1 MKRTKLFAWLT
12 TAFSLLPLCC
22 KAQTYE
28 QLWRDID
35 EYVRMD
41 LPASVVSTADKI
53 YAKGQTERNIPQMM
67 KAFIVRAEYRSEE
80 RR

>member
-12 TAFSLLPLCC
+12 VAFSLLPLCC

-41 LPASVVSTADKI
+41 LPV
-53 YAKGQTERNIPQMM
+53 Q
-67 KAFIVRAEYRSEE
+67 YRLLRSH
-80 RR
+80 

>member
-12 TAFSLLPLCC
+12 VAFSLLPLCC

-35 EYVRMD
+35 GYVRMD

-53 YAKGQTERNIPQMM
+53 YAKGQT
-67 KAFIVRAEYRSEE
+67 
-80 RR
+80 